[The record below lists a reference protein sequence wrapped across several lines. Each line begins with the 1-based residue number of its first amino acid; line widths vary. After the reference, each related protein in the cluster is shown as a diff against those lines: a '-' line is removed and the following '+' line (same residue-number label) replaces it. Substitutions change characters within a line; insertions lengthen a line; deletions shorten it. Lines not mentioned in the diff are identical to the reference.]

1 MHLTSLCLSTP
12 FWTAQG
18 ELCLTHSHF
27 GRIYSQSVH
36 FISFHFSRSVM
47 SNSLWPH
54 GLQHPR
60 PPCPLPTPRV
70 YSNMSTES
78 VMTSKHLIVCRP
90 LLLSSS
96 IFPSIRV
103 FSNESALRTR
113 WPEYWSFSFNI
124 SPSNEHLVIWNYAK
138 LVWKA
143 EPDPWALNLVS
154 I

>member
-1 MHLTSLCLSTP
+1 MSVLELHELTSRSGLGLNFFSVACAVKYKYGSVQ
-12 FWTAQG
+12 FN
-18 ELCLTHSHF
+18 HSAVSD
-27 GRIYSQSVH
+27 YLQ
-36 FISFHFSRSVM
+36 
-47 SNSLWPH
+47 PH

-78 VMTSKHLIVCRP
+78 VMTSKHLIVCCP

-138 LVWKA
+138 LV
-143 EPDPWALNLVS
+143 
-154 I
+154 